1 MKKFSRED
9 IEKKVNEIIV
19 DKTGVEKSVV
29 KADAQLD
36 ETLGMDS
43 LDALDVEMELVKEFS
58 ISVPDDV
65 AVKKEWN
72 VGQVYDFVEQLIK

>member
-1 MKKFSRED
+1 MKKFSREE

-43 LDALDVEMELVKEFS
+43 LDAMEVKMELETEFS